1 MSETHTFHTL
11 SKINGVDI
19 LKTRIKKNITKWFF
33 EIESILKIKKQT
45 KKIKINLGKDFIGKP
60 PKKFKLFDGN
70 KIIPINTKREK
81 IWFLLI
87 YLKIL
92 VFFTFNNAR
101 L

>member
-45 KKIKINLGKDFIGKP
+45 KKIKINLGKDFIESHLKN
-60 PKKFKLFDGN
+60 LN
-70 KIIPINTKREK
+70 
-81 IWFLLI
+81 FLMGI
-87 YLKIL
+87 K
-92 VFFTFNNAR
+92 
-101 L
+101 

>member
-1 MSETHTFHTL
+1 L
-11 SKINGVDI
+11 SKIKGLDI
-19 LKTRIKKNITKWFF
+19 LKIRRIKNIKKWFF

-45 KKIKINLGKDFIGKP
+45 KKIKINLGEDLTGKP

-81 IWFLLI
+81 TRFLLI

>member
-1 MSETHTFHTL
+1 M

-19 LKTRIKKNITKWFF
+19 LKKRIKKNITKWFF